1 MSKKYKNKVIIDN
14 DIVTKKR
21 NDDVIELY
29 DYLLTRNFD
38 NFPKIIS
45 KDERNINYEFIRE
58 EKYHE
63 MTKGVEF
70 IKVVSSLHSKTL
82 FYKDVSKNK
91 YKTIYDKLL
100 SNIEYLKEYYDNIVT
115 DIEETEYMSPSMYLF
130 IRNYSALDSSLVYAE
145 KELKKW
151 YKKVSNNSKERVSI
165 IHNNLS
171 LSHFIRGDKNYL
183 LSWDNY
189 KVDTPVLDIY
199 NFYKKEGFKLD
210 FNYLLKIYNDNLE
223 LTPEEKQLLYILI
236 SMPPKLINIKD
247 ESLNTIN
254 VKEFYDYIYSGISV
268 VSENK

>member
-1 MSKKYKNKVIIDN
+1 MSKKYKNSVIINDN
-14 DIVTKKR
+14 TVTKKR
-21 NDDVIELY
+21 NDDVIDLY

-70 IKVVSSLHSKTL
+70 MKVVSSLHSKTL

-100 SNIEYLKEYYDNIVT
+100 SNIEYLKEYYENMASN
-115 DIEETEYMSPSMYLF
+115 IEETEFMSPSMYLF

-151 YKKVSNNSKERVSI
+151 YKKVSNNNKERVSI

-171 LSHFIRGDKNYL
+171 LDHFIRGDKNYL

-210 FNYLLKIYNDNLE
+210 FNYLLKIYNENLQ
-223 LTPEEKQLLYILI
+223 LTQEEKQLLNILI
-236 SMPPKLINIKD
+236 SMPPKLINITD

-254 VKEFYDYIYSGISV
+254 VKEFYDYIYSGISI

>member
-1 MSKKYKNKVIIDN
+1 
-14 DIVTKKR
+14 
-21 NDDVIELY
+21 
-29 DYLLTRNFD
+29 
-38 NFPKIIS
+38 
-45 KDERNINYEFIRE
+45 
-58 EKYHE
+58 
-63 MTKGVEF
+63 
-70 IKVVSSLHSKTL
+70 
-82 FYKDVSKNK
+82 
-91 YKTIYDKLL
+91 
-100 SNIEYLKEYYDNIVT
+100 
-115 DIEETEYMSPSMYLF
+115 MYLF

-210 FNYLLKIYNDNLE
+210 FNYLLRIYNDNLE

>member
-29 DYLLTRNFD
+29 DYLQTRNFD

-58 EKYHE
+58 KKYHE

-91 YKTIYDKLL
+91 YKKIYDKLL
-100 SNIEYLKEYYDNIVT
+100 NNIEYLKKYYDDIVT
-115 DIEETEYMSPSMYLF
+115 DIEEFEYMSPSMYLF

-145 KELKKW
+145 KNLKKW
-151 YKKVSNNSKERVSI
+151 YKKVSNNNKERVSI

-171 LSHFIRGDKNYL
+171 LNHFIKGDKSYL

-210 FNYLLKIYNDNLE
+210 FNYLLRIYNDNLE

>member
-1 MSKKYKNKVIIDN
+1 MSKKYKNKVIIEEN
-14 DIVTKKR
+14 TVTKKR

-45 KDERNINYEFIRE
+45 KDDRNISYEYIKE

-70 IKVVSSLHSKTL
+70 IKVVSTLHSKTL

-91 YKTIYDKLL
+91 YKNIYNKLL
-100 SNIEYLKEYYDNIVT
+100 GNIEYLKEYYDNMASI
-115 DIEETEYMSPSMYLF
+115 IEETEYMSPSMYLF

-151 YKKVSNNSKERVSI
+151 YKKVSNNNKERVSI

-171 LSHFIRGDKNYL
+171 LDHFIKGDKSYL

-210 FNYLLKIYNDNLE
+210 FNYLLKIYNENLS
-223 LTPEEKQLLYILI
+223 LTDDEKKLLNILI
-236 SMPPKLINIKD
+236 SIPPKLINIKN
-247 ESLNTIN
+247 EVLNTIN
-254 VKEFYDYIYSGISV
+254 VKEFYDYIYSGINV
-268 VSENK
+268 VLENK